1 MVGLKRSLILINKEF
16 IEFYSSKAWIL
27 ILILPLFIAFL
38 FATVYHRTDIENY
51 RIAYLPPLR
60 AELRTLLTKS
70 GLQTTAYRRL
80 AAAKAALAQNK
91 VDAVLLPRSTTAP
104 RVQLLVS
111 QSGYQKAV
119 AVSNALNVTLIRIY
133 ARPDL
138 PQFEIVGPPPQAASA
153 DWIALPLWLIQIIL
167 TVCLLQSTGQIA
179 EEKERQTLHS
189 LLVSPLT
196 ITEYLAAKL
205 IWSVLLGT
213 AAIMATL
220 FLTKSPARPFPI
232 LIFGCL
238 GTLVYSSL
246 AILLGLLAP
255 NALFAR
261 TTATVVYLVSSLP
274 LLINNS
280 NLAWKSLLNCFP
292 TFLVQR
298 GFEAALLPLSA
309 LDQLTRT
316 GSLLLLQAGAL
327 LSLAYF
333 LLKNKG
339 DF

>member
-27 ILILPLFIAFL
+27 VLILPLFIAFL
-38 FATVYHRTDIENY
+38 FATVYHHPTIKNY
-51 RIAYLPPLR
+51 RVAYLPSLR
-60 AELRTLLTKS
+60 ADLRTILTKS
-70 GLQTTAYRRL
+70 GLQMAAYHRL
-80 AAAKAALAQNK
+80 EAAKAALAQNK
-91 VDAVLLPRSTTAP
+91 VDAVLLPRSTTSP
-104 RVQLLVS
+104 RMQLLVS
-111 QSGYQKAV
+111 QSGYQKA
-119 AVSNALNVTLIRIY
+119 AAISNALNVTLIRIY

-138 PQFEIVGPPPQAASA
+138 PQLEIAGPPPRTASA

-167 TVCLLQSTGQIA
+167 TICLLQNTGQIA

-196 ITEYLAAKL
+196 ITEYLTAKL

-213 AAIMATL
+213 AAVMVTL
-220 FLTKSPARPFPI
+220 FLTKSPAQPLPI

-246 AILLGLLAP
+246 ALLLGLLAP

-261 TTATVVYLVSSLP
+261 TTATVVYLASSLP
-274 LLINNS
+274 LMISNS
-280 NLAWKSLLNCFP
+280 NLAWKSLLKCFP

-298 GFEAALLPLSA
+298 GFEASLLPSPIWS
-309 LDQLTRT
+309 QL
-316 GSLLLLQAGAL
+316 GQYGGWLLLQAGIL
-327 LSLAYF
+327 LGVNYI
-333 LLKNKG
+333 LLQNKV